1 MSSVQTTPEYASRA
15 ARLDRILAELLRQ
28 TPGVEAAAVVSFD
41 GLPMASALPAD
52 MDEDR
57 VAAMSAA
64 LLSLAERAS
73 QDLGRGDL
81 SQVYIEGEHGSVF
94 LVSAKDE
101 AVLIAVTAA
110 GAKVGMMLYE
120 VKLAANKVGEALQGP
135 VPLPTPL
142 PSNLTR
148 GYPDAEAN
156 HHVIAADSVHEP
168 DAEEPADA
176 GPVIEPVNHGVSVP
190 LNESV
195 SESSEPAE
203 EAVNSAALPFE
214 APAFPEPLEPAA
226 QDQAASDADAPTYD
240 EPANDEPADDESAA
254 EPAYAEPA
262 YAEASYHQP
271 GYREADYA
279 QSLYSEPAHAE
290 PAYQEPVSADAEHH
304 EQGFGSPLY
313 DQVAHAQT
321 VRPDYFASIN
331 YAGAAD
337 SHATFDEPQAPAVEH
352 VDPTPWY
359 AQHAPEPH
367 EQPDAEAAEPAAV
380 ATDNGWSSYAPS
392 ATVLPGEPTTWS

>member
-1 MSSVQTTPEYASRA
+1 MSSVQTSPEHASRA
-15 ARLDRILAELLRQ
+15 GRLDQILAELLRQ

-41 GLPMASALPAD
+41 GLPMASALPAG

-135 VPLPTPL
+135 APLPTPL

-148 GYPDAEAN
+148 GYPDAVVDHPQASPQD
-156 HHVIAADSVHEP
+156 VAGLDDDVQDSDEP
-168 DAEEPADA
+168 DAEPADSDSDSDSAYADA
-176 GPVIEPVNHGVSVP
+176 GY
-190 LNESV
+190 
-195 SESSEPAE
+195 SEPPY
-203 EAVNSAALPFE
+203 S
-214 APAFPEPLEPAA
+214 EPPYSE
-226 QDQAASDADAPTYD
+226 PTYS
-240 EPANDEPADDESAA
+240 EPTYSEPSYS
-254 EPAYAEPA
+254 EPT
-262 YAEASYHQP
+262 
-271 GYREADYA
+271 
-279 QSLYSEPAHAE
+279 YSEPAY
-290 PAYQEPVSADAEHH
+290 P
-304 EQGFGSPLY
+304 EQGYESPLY
-313 DQVAHAQT
+313 DQVAHSQT
-321 VRPDYFASIN
+321 ERPDYFATVD
-331 YAGAAD
+331 YVGAAAPA
-337 SHATFDEPQAPAVEH
+337 ATFDEDQPAADAEPEADHHPQESM
-352 VDPTPWY
+352 PWY
-359 AQHAPEPH
+359 ALSPEPISS
-367 EQPDAEAAEPAAV
+367 ETPAEPAAA

-392 ATVLPGEPTTWS
+392 ATVLPGEPTGWS